1 MFVIGLGG
9 AIITL
14 ETGNISVSITGMSL
28 AAITGIILNLFLPKN
43 IEDNNTK
50 DEKKIKM
57 KKIIKRKINAK

>member
-28 AAITGIILNLFLPKN
+28 AAIAGIILNLFLPKN